1 MEEDIIYPII
11 NSWNPNDEPE
21 RPGVLLQHFSRKIL
35 GLDEVSKKI
44 KIKNPQVL
52 RFHFDEKQRDL
63 IARAKD
69 VLVVENI
76 YLGYDVEYD
85 PQKFSID

>member
-1 MEEDIIYPII
+1 M
-11 NSWNPNDEPE
+11 
-21 RPGVLLQHFSRKIL
+21 
-35 GLDEVSKKI
+35 DEVSKKI

-85 PQKFSID
+85 LQKFSID